1 MAPLHG
7 LLRHRRD
14 YLRNKGTELIMC
26 PLFLAEALN
35 NFFNFLEIKV
45 YLDKPSLQSGD
56 VWSHRLHHLFSTNK
70 AENMF
75 EAYHAMSQSNCHRLS
90 FGIPAPV
97 FLVWIEPDV
106 IISGYTYFIKCEWQC
121 IRTNKKNIVSNV
133 ERLSIHLV
141 LHKSLSL
148 HFVSSREG
156 ASITVV
162 KNFCRFGELSKK
174 QNGPIHGKNP

>member
-1 MAPLHG
+1 
-7 LLRHRRD
+7 
-14 YLRNKGTELIMC
+14 MC

-35 NFFNFLEIKV
+35 NFFNFLETKV
-45 YLDKPSLQSGD
+45 YLDKLSLQSGD

-75 EAYHAMSQSNCHRLS
+75 KAYHTMSQSNCHRLS

-121 IRTNKKNIVSNV
+121 IRTNKKKLFQKWSAS
-133 ERLSIHLV
+133 RSTSSCT
-141 LHKSLSL
+141 SLSACIL
-148 HFVSSREG
+148 FPLEKERQLRSLRISVALVSCQKNKTDQFMARIHHVLTLFCKH
-156 ASITVV
+156 SI
-162 KNFCRFGELSKK
+162 
-174 QNGPIHGKNP
+174 